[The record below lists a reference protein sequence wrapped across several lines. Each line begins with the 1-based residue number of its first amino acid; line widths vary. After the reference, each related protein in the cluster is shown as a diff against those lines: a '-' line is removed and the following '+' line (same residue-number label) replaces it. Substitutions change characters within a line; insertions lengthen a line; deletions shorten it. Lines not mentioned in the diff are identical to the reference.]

1 MLLYRFMKSGQILP
15 IPNFIMLSISLKS
28 LDFQGLPESGAL
40 GLRHFY
46 AIFAWTYMLG
56 NPA

>member
-1 MLLYRFMKSGQILP
+1 MDIYEDTLP
-15 IPNFIMLSISLKS
+15 MGAPSIPNFIVFSISLKS
-28 LDFQGLPESGAL
+28 LDFQGLPESGAF

>member
-1 MLLYRFMKSGQILP
+1 MDIYKDTWQVEMP
-15 IPNFIMLSISLKS
+15 TIPNFIVFSISLKC
-28 LDFQGLPESGAL
+28 LDFQGSPESDAF